1 MSSRPKMS
9 VAVIGNGFVG
19 GSLTTVLNERG
30 IDVYAFDKS
39 GKYAHGAK
47 QACIHHG
54 LDSFPEST
62 QDLVQA
68 CEAKEGFSHV
78 YFVCLPTPMLPDG
91 AADLSIVE
99 SVLTQLSSISGKRI
113 AVVKSTVPP
122 GSVAAWN
129 DKYAGTGLVV
139 TFNPEFLREA
149 SALDDMRN
157 QDRIILGGPRPWI
170 NDVKVIFE
178 AAFPNVPIIKTSS
191 TTAEMVKY
199 VTNIHLAVKVSLA
212 NEFYQI
218 CKELDQRGKDID
230 YDKVIEYATLDKRLG
245 MSHWKVPGPMPDDI
259 TGLPAYGFAGSCVP
273 GNTLV
278 ALGDGSTMTIEDLQK
293 HHQTENSIEIYSVD
307 HTCKL
312 IEKRSIRSIV
322 KRQYTGNIYQFELDS
337 GNVIYATPEHF
348 FPIMKGEH
356 LLVLMAKDIEPSDKM
371 FTIVDGTLTMRSISS
386 LTTSKYTG
394 EVYNMHLQ
402 SKRSDAEDDL
412 FWVGNGIVTH
422 NCFIKDL
429 NALMA
434 MARDM
439 GIDPKTMSGAW
450 QKNLEVRPQRDWE
463 KLVGRAVS
471 EKK

>member
-47 QACIHHG
+47 QATIRHG

-68 CEAKEGFSHV
+68 CEAKKGFSHV

-99 SVLTQLSSISGKRI
+99 SVLTQLSSIPGKRI

-122 GSVAAWN
+122 GSVASWN

-245 MSHWKVPGPMPDDI
+245 SSHWKVPGPMPDDI
-259 TGLPAYGFAGSCVP
+259 TGLPAFGFAGSCVP
-273 GNTLV
+273 GDTIVTLRNGT
-278 ALGDGSTMTIEDLQK
+278 LSTIETLQAR
-293 HHQTENSIEIYSVD
+293 QCSDQVISVN
-307 HTCKL
+307 HTCDVV
-312 IEKRSIRSIV
+312 ESRSVRSIV
-322 KRQYTGNIYQFELDS
+322 KRLYS
-337 GNVIYATPEHF
+337 GLVHTFILANGKQITATPEHF
-348 FPIMKGEH
+348 FPVMKGEH
-356 LLVLMAKDIEPSDKM
+356 RLVLMAQDIEPSDHM
-371 FTIVDGTLTMRSISS
+371 FTIDDNGSIVLSAIES
-386 LTTSKYTG
+386 ITSEKFVG
-394 EVYNMHLQ
+394 NVYNMHL
-402 SKRSDAEDDL
+402 RSERADNEDDL
-412 FWVGNGIVTH
+412 FWVGNGVVTH

-434 MARDM
+434 IARGM
-439 GIDPKTMSGAW
+439 GIEPKTMNGAW